1 MSNYNKLKVINK
13 IIKNEKIENMEE
25 RKIYEFIME
34 VREENYMEIIKRKID
49 KLQLQFHKIR
59 YDMRNYL
66 KQWIANNINKE
77 NIYLKIIKEEIIKEQ
92 ERMKIKKEEVK
103 EKFKKYLK
111 KLVNN
116 EVKYNGE
123 KIRYNQNKEKVEL
136 IMKYINEID
145 INEVNEICKKEKY
158 EYDKMIIE
166 RIKKKVYATILTIR
180 AYTEKKGNKN
190 FVNDKI
196 EEKIKYLEN
205 KIEKNKEKKTKENKK
220 KIEKKINKLK
230 TMIEIM
236 KLQ

>member
-1 MSNYNKLKVINK
+1 MLYVIFKIEKIQKIKMSNYNKLKVINK

-34 VREENYMEIIKRKID
+34 VREGNYMEIIKRKID
-49 KLQLQFHKIR
+49 KLQLQFHKIK

-145 INEVNEICKKEKY
+145 INEVNEICKK
-158 EYDKMIIE
+158 
-166 RIKKKVYATILTIR
+166 R
-180 AYTEKKGNKN
+180 
-190 FVNDKI
+190 KI
-196 EEKIKYLEN
+196 
-205 KIEKNKEKKTKENKK
+205 
-220 KIEKKINKLK
+220 
-230 TMIEIM
+230 
-236 KLQ
+236 